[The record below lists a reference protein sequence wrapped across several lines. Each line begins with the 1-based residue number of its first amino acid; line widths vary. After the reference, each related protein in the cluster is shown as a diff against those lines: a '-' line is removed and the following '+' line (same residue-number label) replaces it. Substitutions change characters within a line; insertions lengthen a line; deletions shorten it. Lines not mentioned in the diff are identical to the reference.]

1 MKNIDINDAA
11 QRAGAV
17 YFVVG
22 RGTEGG
28 PASYRLSI
36 AGVGSQ
42 EWGTVSA
49 VAANSGYSLGS
60 IQVDLGQRGTWPSG
74 AVNGRALQP
83 GETPYVDAVI
93 GQASAYAEAHQLPF
107 PQDKDGLAT
116 LRSDLL
122 SHGNGQRNRPSIHF
136 ISAEHRDTFNAWAGS
151 DAGKQWIHRNIDFP
165 QVQAVTDAA
174 KKVIDQHGS
183 HIPEDRRFEVLC
195 ILAKNANQHL
205 ASYQELV
212 GSLKQGANYETF
224 MNKVAELKSTVPNYD
239 ADKAGELARQ
249 YQENFQKPGNAL
261 AMEAAHRKVA
271 SDGYRPSDE
280 RNIPEIQTALAAY
293 QRDVN
298 DPSVLDRGDK
308 GDDVKTLQQA
318 LQRNGKALKDDGGF
332 GAGTERLLTAFQR
345 ENQLAPTGFGD
356 RATLKVLGI
365 APTLDTRTSES
376 LHRMVESLHTAGRFT
391 DAQIARIAE
400 SSQNYLM
407 EHRAA
412 LGEVSHIQL
421 RNDGQKILFQN
432 DFKQMRELDTQQA
445 LSGYVPA
452 RPLVETPASVPAQT
466 PERSEKAAQR

>member
-1 MKNIDINDAA
+1 MTNIDLEDAA
-11 QRAGAV
+11 QRHGAV

-28 PASYRLSI
+28 GSSYRLSV
-36 AGVGSQ
+36 AGVAPGQ
-42 EWGTVSA
+42 WGTVSK
-49 VAANSGYSLGS
+49 VADNSGYSIGT
-60 IQVDLGQRGTWPSG
+60 IQVDLGQRGTWPLG
-74 AVNGRALQP
+74 AIDNRSLKP
-83 GETPYVDAVI
+83 GETTYVDAII
-93 GQASAYAEAHQLPF
+93 GQASAYAQKNQLPF
-107 PQDKDGLAT
+107 PNDPANLAA
-116 LRSDLL
+116 LRVDLL
-122 SHGNGQRNRPSIHF
+122 SHGDGQGNTPSIRF
-136 ISAEHRDTFNAWAGS
+136 IAGEHRDTINAWAGS
-151 DAGKQWIHRNIDFP
+151 VEGQQWIHRNIDFP
-165 QVQAVTDAA
+165 QVKAITDDA
-174 KKVIDQHGS
+174 KDVLDRHGS
-183 HIPEDRRFEVLC
+183 HIPEARKFEVLC
-195 ILAKNANQHL
+195 VLAKAENQRPKTYDKL
-205 ASYQELV
+205 VASLR
-212 GSLKQGANYETF
+212 SGAVYDTF
-224 MNKVAELKSTVPNYD
+224 MEEVDRQKTAVRYFAGPKT
-239 ADKAGELARQ
+239 GELARQ
-249 YQENFQKPGNAL
+249 YQDNFQKPGNAL

-271 SDGYRPSDE
+271 SDSYRPSDE

-298 DPSVLDRGDK
+298 DPSALDREDK

-345 ENQLAPTGFGD
+345 ENQLDPTGFGD
-356 RATLKVLGI
+356 RATLKALGI

-400 SSQNYLM
+400 SSQNYLL

-412 LGEVSHIQL
+412 LVEVSHIQL

-432 DFKQMRELDTQQA
+432 DFKQMRELDTQHA
-445 LSGYVPA
+445 LSGYVSA

>member
-1 MKNIDINDAA
+1 MKNIDIDDAA

-36 AGVGSQ
+36 AGVSHQ

-60 IQVDLGQRGTWPSG
+60 IQVDLGQRGTWPLG
-74 AVNGRALQP
+74 AVNGRALKP
-83 GETPYVDAVI
+83 GETTYVDAVI
-93 GQASAYAEAHQLPF
+93 SEASSYANAHQLPF
-107 PQDKDGLAT
+107 PTDKAGLAE

-174 KKVIDQHGS
+174 KEVIDQHGS
-183 HIPEDRRFEVLC
+183 HLPEHRRFEVLC
-195 ILAKNANQHL
+195 ILAKNANQHP
-205 ASYQELV
+205 ASYRELV
-212 GSLKQGANYETF
+212 GSLKQGADYEGF
-224 MNKVAELKSTVPNYD
+224 MSKVAELNGSVPNYD

-249 YQENFQKPGNAL
+249 YQENFQKPGHAL
-261 AMEAAHRKVA
+261 AMEAAHRRVA
-271 SDGYRPSDE
+271 SDSYRPSE
-280 RNIPEIQTALAAY
+280 EGNIPEIQTALAAY
-293 QRDVN
+293 RRDVN
-298 DPSVLDRGDK
+298 DPSVLDRGDQ

-318 LQRNGKALKDDGGF
+318 LQRHGKSLKDDSTF
-332 GAGTERLLTAFQR
+332 GVGTERLLTEFQR
-345 ENQLAPTGFGD
+345 ENRLDPTGFGD
-356 RATLKVLGI
+356 HPTLKALGI
-365 APTLDTRTSES
+365 APALDATSSAS
-376 LHRMVESLHTAGRFT
+376 LQRMVDSLRTGGRFT

-400 SSQNYLM
+400 SSQHYLL

-412 LGEVSHIQL
+412 LGEVTHVQL

-432 DFKQMRELDTQQA
+432 DFRQMRELDTRQA
-445 LSGYVPA
+445 LDGYLPS
-452 RPLVETPASVPAQT
+452 RPLVEAPAAPSPTA
-466 PERSEKAAQR
+466 ERTADAARQ